1 MGRNAK
7 IRKYTKLLKREL
19 SRMNEELNQEQKDKL
34 YAIAHKKMIN
44 ELIYKKDPI
53 PDKASADKASAE

>member
-53 PDKASADKASAE
+53 PDKAPADKASAE